1 MSKSYFSK
9 HNINKAAKNIE
20 YPNGFTDSIYGEM
33 SPDEKYDYDFS
44 GTTNNEDKQEIT
56 RQYSRHPN
64 KTMRH
69 NLTREFKKYGVD
81 YNAALY
87 GGAYDNRCIKRE
99 RMPMLTFDRK
109 VQNGKRRFKFKK
121 ETKEIINE
129 ALNDI

>member
-9 HNINKAAKNIE
+9 YKIEGARKNIK
-20 YPNGFTDSIYGEM
+20 YPNKYKDPIFGEM
-33 SPDEKYDYDFS
+33 NPEIEYDYDYS
-44 GTTNNEDKQEIT
+44 HTTDNEDKQNVT

-64 KTMRH
+64 KTVRH

-81 YNAALY
+81 YNAGLY
-87 GGAYDNRCIKRE
+87 GGAYDNRCVKRE

-121 ETKEIINE
+121 ETKNMIDE
-129 ALNDI
+129 ALNG